1 MPLYDDILDT
11 IGRTPIVMLHRLLRK
26 AGVRMIPLAE
36 ATPRRS
42 WLPSTARKSGCYDIS
57 PPHILRR
64 RLMKNIPIETRK
76 RMMIGAAAI
85 LSAVAATDAM
95 SDQMVKIGSVEPL
108 TGGIAHLGKD
118 NENGARL
125 AVEEI
130 NAKGLTIGGQKITL
144 QLDPQDDAADP
155 RQATQVA
162 QKLVDDKVVAVV
174 GHLNSGTS
182 IPASKIYSDA
192 GIVQIS
198 PSATNPAYTQQG
210 FKTTYRVVA
219 TDAQQGPA
227 LANYAHSEGIKSVAV
242 VDDSTAYGQGLANEF
257 EKKAKALGLKVM
269 SHDATNDKA
278 IDFRA
283 ILTKIKGENPDAIMY
298 GGMDAT
304 GGPLAKQAKQLGLRA
319 KILAGDGVC
328 TDQLSDLA
336 GDAADNVVC
345 SQAGVALEKMPGGG
359 AFKAKYEKRF
369 GQVIKFDAPFAYDAV
384 YIVADAMK
392 RANSTDPAK
401 ILQSMPATDYKGVI
415 GVTTFDSKGDL
426 KHGVISLYGYRSGKR
441 VFLDEVKM

>member
-1 MPLYDDILDT
+1 MNIKIQKLL
-11 IGRTPIVMLHRLLRK
+11 PI
-26 AGVRMIPLAE
+26 
-36 ATPRRS
+36 S
-42 WLPSTARKSGCYDIS
+42 
-57 PPHILRR
+57 
-64 RLMKNIPIETRK
+64 
-76 RMMIGAAAI
+76 AAAM
-85 LSAVAATDAM
+85 LFATLATTAAADTV
-95 SDQMVKIGSVEPL
+95 VKIGHVAPL
-108 TGGIAHLGKD
+108 TGGIAHQGKD

-144 QLDPQDDAADP
+144 QLDAQDDAADP
-155 RQATQVA
+155 RTATQVA

-227 LANYAHSEGIKSVAV
+227 LANYAAKGLKVKSVAI

-257 EKKAKALGLKVM
+257 EKTAKSLGLNVM

-278 IDFRA
+278 VDFRA

-298 GGMDAT
+298 GG
-304 GGPLAKQAKQLGLRA
+304 PFAKQAKQLGLRA
-319 KILAGDGVC
+319 KVLAGDGVC
-328 TDQLSDLA
+328 TDKLSDLA
-336 GDAADNVVC
+336 GDATDNIVC
-345 SQAGVALEKMPGGG
+345 SEAGMALEKMEGGS
-359 AFKAKYEKRF
+359 AFQAKYQKRF
-369 GQVIKFDAPFAYDAV
+369 GQPIQIYAPFTYDAV
-384 YIVADAMK
+384 YIIVDAMK

-401 ILQSMPATDYKGVI
+401 ILAAMPNTDYKGVI
-415 GVTTFDSKGDL
+415 GETTFDSKGDL
-426 KHGVISLYGYRSGKR
+426 KHGVISLYNYKSGKKTL
-441 VFLDEVKM
+441 LDVVKM